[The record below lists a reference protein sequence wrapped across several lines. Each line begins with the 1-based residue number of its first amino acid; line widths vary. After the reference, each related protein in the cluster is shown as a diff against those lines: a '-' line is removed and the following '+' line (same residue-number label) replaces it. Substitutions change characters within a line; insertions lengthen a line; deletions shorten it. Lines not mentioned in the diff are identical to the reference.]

1 MVRSSCVTS
10 LGPFWILPRW
20 FPWHGQ
26 PTLPSHLAAAPE
38 VSPLRPGSGRDVHP
52 GAAYSRDKV
61 MWVQSKLGWRGGHAS
76 GTQHDAEAP
85 SARRGCW
92 EGRQDLVNLHFPGI
106 ILLRW
111 SLGVALT
118 YSQGLRFSL
127 TPCRILGRRN
137 PGEGSCV

>member
-1 MVRSSCVTS
+1 MSPPCLPFGSFLAGPAGTGSPPCPPIWLWLWRS
-10 LGPFWILPRW
+10 
-20 FPWHGQ
+20 
-26 PTLPSHLAAAPE
+26 LPS
-38 VSPLRPGSGRDVHP
+38 GRARVGMFTQERLIP
-52 GAAYSRDKV
+52 VTKRCGCRASWA
-61 MWVQSKLGWRGGHAS
+61 GGV
-76 GTQHDAEAP
+76 GTRVVPSTDAEAP

-92 EGRQDLVNLHFPGI
+92 EGRQDLVDLHFPGI

-118 YSQGLRFSL
+118 YSQGLGFSL